1 MLTPTLEHAMRDFP
15 PNVTAWTPGSSATPD
30 TRSPGRYLWWLLRQ
44 QTDLMLAACLC
55 SLVWM
60 LPTALT
66 PWVFGRAID
75 EGIVA
80 GDVDRT
86 LLWCLVLLGITLVG
100 ASSGVF
106 YHTVVV
112 RSWLVASYGQ
122 TGLVTNKTTRM
133 GHVLTRRAPT
143 GEVLSV
149 NGSDGEQ
156 FGHFVEIVSR
166 LVGNVIAYAVVALI
180 VLNIS
185 VPLGLVVLL
194 VAPLLV
200 LVSTVLLRPLSAAQT
215 RERSRDSELTSMAT
229 DIVAGLRILRGI
241 GGERIFGDNYA
252 AQSQR
257 VRRAGVQAGGWAAFV
272 EAVGVLLSGLF
283 VVALMVLGVRA
294 VGRGELQIGQLVT
307 FLGYALFLVQPIRVV
322 FEAAQQI
329 TRSFV
334 AARKTIGV
342 LGTPDPWP
350 ARPPSALDPADDL
363 VDEESGLSVRPGRLT
378 MVVSALPDDS
388 AALADRLGRY
398 LPGSDTLSAEEDDE
412 ASGRAARRARR
423 ERELAR
429 ARLAARDEERASRPW
444 GVRLGGVDLADVPLE
459 AVRRTVLVSDTGAHV
474 FAGTLQDAVD
484 PHRRLT
490 REQAESALH
499 AAAAEDVFDIVPG
512 GWQGLLDERGRG
524 LSGGQRQRLVLTRA
538 LAADAPVLVLVEPTS
553 AVDAHTEARIA
564 ERLPEHRQGR
574 TTVVMTASPLLLH
587 HADEVVLLE
596 DGRVVAVG
604 THDELVA
611 THEGYRRTVLRG
623 GDTDAAVPAEAG
635 TTSAPPVGTTTEVAG
650 AAPAA
655 PRLPVHGGPDTW
667 EVPAPTDQ
675 PHVIPEHHPEEVTHR

>member
-1 MLTPTLEHAMRDFP
+1 MRGLTLVDAMRDFP
-15 PNVTAWTPGSSATPD
+15 PTVTAWTAPGPSGVPD
-30 TRSPGRYLWWLLRQ
+30 TRGPGRFLWWLVRQ
-44 QTDLMLAACLC
+44 QPDLIVAACLC
-55 SLVWM
+55 SLAWM

-80 GDVDRT
+80 HDGDRI
-86 LLWCLVLLGITLVG
+86 LLWSLVLLGVTLLG
-100 ASSGVF
+100 GSSGVF

-122 TGLVTNKTTRM
+122 TGLVTNKTARL

-149 NGSDGEQ
+149 SGGDGEQ

-166 LVGNVIAYAVVALI
+166 LVGNVVAYLLVAVI
-180 VLNIS
+180 VLQIS

-200 LVSTVLLRPLSAAQT
+200 VVSSVLLRPLSAAQT

-252 AQSQR
+252 RQSQR
-257 VRRAGVQAGGWAAFV
+257 VRHAGVEAGGWAAFV

-294 VGRGELQIGQLVT
+294 VGRGDLAIGELVT

-334 AARKTIGV
+334 SARKTIGV
-342 LGTPDPWP
+342 LGTTDPWP
-350 ARPPSALDPADDL
+350 EREPVPVDVTGEL
-363 VDEESGLSVRPGRLT
+363 VDEASGLRVRPGRLT
-378 MVVSALPDDS
+378 MVVSAVPDDS

-398 LPGSDTLSAEEDDE
+398 LPSEDSIPAAEDEE

-423 ERELAR
+423 EREAARAELAR
-429 ARLAARDEERASRPW
+429 RDAERAGQPW
-444 GVRLGGVDLADVPLE
+444 GVRLGGVDLSQLPLE
-459 AVRRTVLVSDTGAHV
+459 QVRETILVSDTRAHV

-484 PHRRLT
+484 PHGRLT

-499 AAAAEDVFDIVPG
+499 AAAAEDVYDILPG
-512 GWQGLLDERGRG
+512 GWQGVLDERGRG

-564 ERLPEHRQGR
+564 ARLPEHRRAR

-587 HADEVVLLE
+587 HADEVALLE
-596 DGRVVAVG
+596 GGRVVATG
-604 THDELVA
+604 THDELAA

-623 GDTDAAVPAEAG
+623 ERDTDLVTAGPDARQDGLPGDTDG
-635 TTSAPPVGTTTEVAG
+635 WDGSAPA
-650 AAPAA
+650 
-655 PRLPVHGGPDTW
+655 R
-667 EVPAPTDQ
+667 Q
-675 PHVIPEHHPEEVTHR
+675 PHVIPDHHPVPDHHPEEVTSP

>member
-1 MLTPTLEHAMRDFP
+1 MRDFP
-15 PNVTAWTPGSSATPD
+15 PTVTAWSTPGASGVPD
-30 TRSPGRYLWWLLRQ
+30 TRGPGRFLWWLVRQ
-44 QTDLMLAACLC
+44 QPDLILAACLC
-55 SLVWM
+55 SLAWM

-80 GDVDRT
+80 QDPSRIV
-86 LLWCLVLLGITLVG
+86 LWSLVLLGITLVG
-100 ASSGVF
+100 GSSGVF

-122 TGLVTNKTTRM
+122 TGLVTHKTARL

-149 NGSDGEQ
+149 SGGDGEQ

-166 LVGNVIAYAVVALI
+166 LVGNVVAYVLVAVI
-180 VLNIS
+180 VLQIS

-200 LVSTVLLRPLSAAQT
+200 VVSTVLLRPLSAAQT

-252 AQSQR
+252 RQSQR

-283 VVALMVLGVRA
+283 LVALMVLGVRA
-294 VGRGELQIGQLVT
+294 VGRAGLEIGELVT

-334 AARKTIGV
+334 SARKTIGV

-350 ARPPSALDPADDL
+350 QRGPAGVDLTGDL
-363 VDEESGLSVRPGRLT
+363 VDDASGLRVRPGLLT
-378 MVVSALPDDS
+378 MVVSALPDDT

-398 LPGSDTLSAEEDDE
+398 LPGEDTLDAAEDDE
-412 ASGRAARRARR
+412 ASGRAARRARG
-423 ERELAR
+423 EREAAR
-429 ARLAARDEERASRPW
+429 AELAARDAQRARQPW
-444 GVRLGGVDLADVPLE
+444 GVRLTGVDLSELPIE
-459 AVRRTVLVSDTGAHV
+459 EVRDAVLVSDTRAHV
-474 FAGTLQDAVD
+474 FAGTLQEAVD
-484 PHRRLT
+484 PHGRLT
-490 REQAESALH
+490 REEAEAALH
-499 AAAAEDVFDIVPG
+499 AAAAEDVYDILPG
-512 GWQGLLDERGRG
+512 GWQGILDERGRG
-524 LSGGQRQRLVLTRA
+524 LSGGQRQRLVLMRA
-538 LAADAPVLVLVEPTS
+538 LAAGAPVLVLVEPTS

-564 ERLPEHRQGR
+564 ERLPQHRRGR
-574 TTVVMTASPLLLH
+574 TTVIMTASPLLLH
-587 HADEVVLLE
+587 HADEVVFLE
-596 DGRVVAVG
+596 DGRVVASG
-604 THDELVA
+604 THDELA
-611 THEGYRRTVLRG
+611 TGHEGYRRTVLRG
-623 GDTDAAVPAEAG
+623 ERTPEGVAWAPEDADDVDRQDGWPV
-635 TTSAPPVGTTTEVAG
+635 SASPE
-650 AAPAA
+650 
-655 PRLPVHGGPDTW
+655 
-667 EVPAPTDQ
+667 Q
-675 PHVIPEHHPEEVTHR
+675 QHVIPEHHPEEVTSP

>member
-1 MLTPTLEHAMRDFP
+1 MRDFP
-15 PNVTAWTPGSSATPD
+15 PTVTAWTDDPPRGVRGPGAIGIPD
-30 TRSPGRYLWWLLRQ
+30 TRSPGRFLWWLIRQ
-44 QTDLMLAACLC
+44 QPDLMAAACLC
-55 SLVWM
+55 SLLWL
-60 LPTALT
+60 LPTTLT
-66 PWVFGRAID
+66 PWVFGKAID
-75 EGIVA
+75 EGIVGGSA
-80 GDVDRT
+80 DRT
-86 LLWCLVLLGITLVG
+86 LLWCVVLLLITLVG
-100 ASSGVF
+100 ASSGVV

-112 RSWLVASYGQ
+112 RSWLVAAYGQ
-122 TGLVTNKTTRM
+122 TGLVTHKTVRL
-133 GHVLTRRAPT
+133 GHVLPRRVPT

-166 LVGNVIAYAVVALI
+166 LVGNVIAYVVVAVI
-180 VLNIS
+180 VLQVS

-200 LVSTVLLRPLSAAQT
+200 VVSTVLLRPLSAAQT

-252 AQSQR
+252 RQSQR
-257 VRRAGVQAGGWAAFV
+257 VRHAGVRAGGWAAFV

-283 VVALMVLGVRA
+283 VVALLVLGVRE
-294 VGRGELQIGQLVT
+294 VGAGRLLIGELVT

-322 FEAAQQI
+322 FEAAQQL

-334 AARKTIGV
+334 SARKTIGA

-350 ARPPSALDPADDL
+350 SRPALAAEELAALAEGEL
-363 VDEESGLSVRPGRLT
+363 VDEVSGLRVRPGRLT
-378 MVVSALPDDS
+378 MVVSALPDES

-398 LPGSDTLSAEEDDE
+398 LPAADSLGGDEEEDE
-412 ASGRAARRARR
+412 ELTGRAERRRSR
-423 ERELAR
+423 ERAAARAELAAADTAR
-429 ARLAARDEERASRPW
+429 AEQAW
-444 GVRLGGVDLADVPLE
+444 GVTLGGLDLAELPLE
-459 AVRRTVLVSDTGAHV
+459 QTRQTVLVSDTGAHV

-490 REQAESALH
+490 REQAEAALH
-499 AAAAEDVFDIVPG
+499 AAAAEDVFEIMPG
-512 GWQGLLDERGRG
+512 GWQGVLDERGRG

-538 LAADAPVLVLVEPTS
+538 LASDAPVLVLVEPTS

-564 ERLPEHRQGR
+564 TRLPEHRRGR

-596 DGRVVAVG
+596 DGRVVATG

-611 THEGYRRTVLRG
+611 GHAGYRSVVLRG
-623 GDTDAAVPAEAG
+623 D
-635 TTSAPPVGTTTEVAG
+635 
-650 AAPAA
+650 
-655 PRLPVHGGPDTW
+655 H
-667 EVPAPTDQ
+667 
-675 PHVIPEHHPEEVTHR
+675 EEVTA

>member
-1 MLTPTLEHAMRDFP
+1 MRDFP
-15 PNVTAWTPGSSATPD
+15 PTITAWAGPGTSGVPD
-30 TRSPGRYLWWLLRQ
+30 TRGPGRFLWWLVRQ
-44 QTDLMLAACLC
+44 QPDLVVAACLC
-55 SLVWM
+55 SLLWM

-80 GDVDRT
+80 QDGSRIA
-86 LLWCLVLLGITLVG
+86 LWCLVLLAITLVG
-100 ASSGVF
+100 GGSGVF

-122 TGLVTNKTTRM
+122 TGLVTNKTARL

-149 NGSDGEQ
+149 SGSDGEQ
-156 FGHFVEIVSR
+156 FGHFVEILSR
-166 LVGNVIAYAVVALI
+166 LVGNVVAYLLVAVI
-180 VLNIS
+180 VLQIS

-200 LVSTVLLRPLSAAQT
+200 VVSSVLLRPLSAAQT

-241 GGERIFGDNYA
+241 GGERIFGTNYA
-252 AQSQR
+252 RQSQR
-257 VRRAGVQAGGWAAFV
+257 VRAAGVQAGAWAALV

-283 VVALMVLGVRA
+283 VVALLVLGVRA
-294 VGRGELQIGQLVT
+294 VGRGELAIGQLVT

-334 AARKTIGV
+334 SARKTIGV

-350 ARPPSALDPADDL
+350 ERERVAVDVTAEL
-363 VDEESGLSVRPGRLT
+363 VDEASGLRVRPGRLT

-398 LPGSDTLSAEEDDE
+398 LPADDALSGDDDDE
-412 ASGRAARRARR
+412 ASGGAARRARR
-423 ERELAR
+423 EREAAR
-429 ARLAARDEERASRPW
+429 AALAERDTERARRPW
-444 GVRLGGVDLADVPLE
+444 GVRIGDVDLSALPLDQ
-459 AVRRTVLVSDTGAHV
+459 VRETVLVSDTRAHV
-474 FAGTLQDAVD
+474 FAGTLQDSVD
-484 PHRRLT
+484 PHGTLT
-490 REQAESALH
+490 REQAEAALH
-499 AAAAEDVFDIVPG
+499 AAAAEDVYDILPG
-512 GWQGLLDERGRG
+512 GWQGVLDERGRG
-524 LSGGQRQRLVLTRA
+524 LSGGQRQRLVLARA
-538 LAADAPVLVLVEPTS
+538 LAADPPVLVLVEPTS

-564 ERLPEHRQGR
+564 ARLPEHRRGR

-587 HADEVVLLE
+587 HADEVALLE
-596 DGRVVAVG
+596 HGVVVATG
-604 THDELVA
+604 THDELVSTCEA
-611 THEGYRRTVLRG
+611 YRRTVLRG
-623 GDTDAAVPAEAG
+623 ERAEALDP
-635 TTSAPPVGTTTEVAG
+635 APSG
-650 AAPAA
+650 
-655 PRLPVHGGPDTW
+655 
-667 EVPAPTDQ
+667 EVPDQPTPTDPAQ
-675 PHVIPEHHPEEVTHR
+675 HELPTHLPEEVTSP

>member
-1 MLTPTLEHAMRDFP
+1 MRDFP
-15 PNVTAWTPGSSATPD
+15 PTVSAWTPGSSDVPD
-30 TRSPGRYLWWLLRQ
+30 TRSAGRYLWWIMRQ
-44 QTDLMLAACLC
+44 QPDLMLAGCLL
-55 SLVWM
+55 SLLWM

-80 GDVDRT
+80 GDGSRT
-86 LLWCLVLLGITLVG
+86 LLWSLVLLAITLAG

-122 TGLVTNKTTRM
+122 TSLVTNKTARL

-166 LVGNVIAYAVVALI
+166 LVGNVIAYAVVAVV

-252 AQSQR
+252 GQSQR

-322 FEAAQQI
+322 FEAFQQI

-350 ARPPSALDPADDL
+350 GRAPRRLDISADL
-363 VDEESGLSVRPGRLT
+363 VDESSGLCARPGRLT
-378 MVVSALPDDS
+378 MVVSAVPDDS

-398 LPGSDTLSAEEDDE
+398 LPGEDTLPADDDE
-412 ASGRAARRARR
+412 VTGRAARRARR
-423 ERELAR
+423 EREQAR
-429 ARLAARDEERASRPW
+429 AELAERDAGRAQSPW
-444 GVRLGGVDLADVPLE
+444 GVRLGDVDLSDLPIE
-459 AVRRTVLVSDTGAHV
+459 QVRRTILVSDTSAHV

-490 REQAESALH
+490 REQAEAALH
-499 AAAAEDVFDIVPG
+499 AAAGEDVYDILPG
-512 GWQGLLDERGRG
+512 GWQGVLDERGRG
-524 LSGGQRQRLVLTRA
+524 LSGGQRQRLVLMRA

-564 ERLPEHRQGR
+564 ERLPRHRRGR

-596 DGRVVAVG
+596 AGRVVAVG
-604 THDELVA
+604 SHDELVA

-623 GDTDAAVPAEAG
+623 GAAEPASPVGPHAGPDADAHDAPRQ
-635 TTSAPPVGTTTEVAG
+635 PPVLDPVTLPHD
-650 AAPAA
+650 PA
-655 PRLPVHGGPDTW
+655 
-667 EVPAPTDQ
+667 
-675 PHVIPEHHPEEVTHR
+675 HVIPHLHPEEVTQR

>member
-1 MLTPTLEHAMRDFP
+1 M
-15 PNVTAWTPGSSATPD
+15 PD
-30 TRSPGRYLWWLLRQ
+30 TRGPGRFLWWLMRQ
-44 QTDLMLAACLC
+44 QGDLMVAACLC
-55 SLVWM
+55 SLLWM
-60 LPTALT
+60 LPTAMT

-80 GDVDRT
+80 GDTGRT
-86 LLWCLVLLGITLVG
+86 LMWCLVLLLITLVG

-122 TGLVTNKTTRM
+122 TGLVTNKTTRL

-166 LVGNVIAYAVVALI
+166 LVGNVIAYVVVAVI
-180 VLNIS
+180 VLQIS

-200 LVSTVLLRPLSAAQT
+200 VVSSVLLRPLSAAQT

-252 AQSQR
+252 GQSQR

-272 EAVGVLLSGLF
+272 ESVGVLLSGLF
-283 VVALMVLGVRA
+283 LVTLMVLGVRA

-334 AARKTIGV
+334 SARKTIGV

-350 ARPPSALDPADDL
+350 VRERQAVDHRAEL
-363 VDEESGLSVRPGRLT
+363 VDEVSGLTVRPGLLT
-378 MVVSALPDDS
+378 MVVSAVPDDW

-398 LPGSDTLSAEEDDE
+398 LPGEDSMPADEDDE
-412 ASGRAARRARR
+412 VTGRAAKRAHREKLRARA
-423 ERELAR
+423 ELAR
-429 ARLAARDEERASRPW
+429 RDAERAERPW
-444 GVRLGGVDLADVPLE
+444 GVRLGGVDLAALPIE
-459 AVRRTVLVSDTGAHV
+459 QVRETVLVSDTGAHV

-484 PHRRLT
+484 PHGRLT
-490 REQAESALH
+490 LPQAEAALY
-499 AAAAEDVFDIVPG
+499 AAAAEDVFDLMPG
-512 GWQGLLDERGRG
+512 GWQGVLDERGRG

-564 ERLPEHRQGR
+564 ERLPEHRRGR

-587 HADEVVLLE
+587 HADEVALLE
-596 DGRVVAVG
+596 GGRVVAVG
-604 THDELVA
+604 SHHELVA
-611 THEGYRRTVLRG
+611 THDGYRRTVLRG
-623 GDTDAAVPAEAG
+623 DAAEPEAVLD
-635 TTSAPPVGTTTEVAG
+635 AHEP
-650 AAPAA
+650 
-655 PRLPVHGGPDTW
+655 W
-667 EVPAPTDQ
+667 EVPDEPAQ
-675 PHVIPEHHPEEVTHR
+675 HHAIPEHLPDHVSDHHPEEVTQS

>member
-1 MLTPTLEHAMRDFP
+1 MRDFP
-15 PNVTAWTPGSSATPD
+15 PTVTAWASPGSAGEPD
-30 TRSPGRYLWWLLRQ
+30 TRGPGRFLWWLVRQ
-44 QTDLMLAACLC
+44 QPDLIVAACLC
-55 SLVWM
+55 SLAWM

-75 EGIVA
+75 EGIVP
-80 GDVDRT
+80 GDRGQV
-86 LLWCLVLLGITLVG
+86 LLWSAVLLVVTLVG

-122 TGLVTNKTTRM
+122 TLMVTHKTARL
-133 GHVLTRRAPT
+133 GHVLTRRAPA

-149 NGSDGEQ
+149 SGGDGEQ

-166 LVGNVIAYAVVALI
+166 LVGNLVAYLLVAVI
-180 VLNIS
+180 VLQIS

-200 LVSTVLLRPLSAAQT
+200 VVSTVLLRPLSAAQT
-215 RERSRDSELTSMAT
+215 RERSRDSELTTMAT

-252 AQSQR
+252 RQSQR
-257 VRRAGVQAGGWAAFV
+257 VRSAGVQAGGWAAFV

-283 VVALMVLGVRA
+283 VVALLVLGVRA
-294 VGRGELQIGQLVT
+294 VGRGDLQIGQLVT
-307 FLGYALFLVQPIRVV
+307 FLGYAVFLVQPIRVV

-334 AARKTIGV
+334 SARKTIGV

-350 ARPPSALDPADDL
+350 GRPPAELDAGGDL
-363 VDEESGLSVRPGRLT
+363 VDEASGLRARPGRLT
-378 MVVSALPDDS
+378 MVVSAVPDDT

-398 LPGSDTLSAEEDDE
+398 LPADDTLTTPEDDE
-412 ASGRAARRARR
+412 ATGRAARRARL
-423 ERELAR
+423 ERETAR
-429 ARLAARDEERASRPW
+429 AELAGRDAERAERPW
-444 GVRLGGVDLADVPLE
+444 GVHLGGVDLSRLPLE
-459 AVRRTVLVSDTGAHV
+459 VVRRTVVVSDTRAHV

-484 PHRRLT
+484 PHHRLT
-490 REQAESALH
+490 REQAEEALH
-499 AAAAEDVFDIVPG
+499 AAAAEDVFDILPG
-512 GWQGLLDERGRG
+512 GWQGVLDERGRG

-538 LAADAPVLVLVEPTS
+538 LATDAPVLVLVEPTS

-564 ERLPEHRQGR
+564 ARLPGHRRGR

-587 HADEVVLLE
+587 HADEVAFVE
-596 DGRVVAVG
+596 DGRVVATG

-611 THEGYRRTVLRG
+611 SCEGYRRTVLRG
-623 GDTDAAVPAEAG
+623 EREPA
-635 TTSAPPVGTTTEVAG
+635 SAPVGTGRDGATSPDDGSTWG
-650 AAPAA
+650 PAAPA
-655 PRLPVHGGPDTW
+655 G
-667 EVPAPTDQ
+667 Q
-675 PHVIPEHHPEEVTHR
+675 QHVIPEHRPEEVTSP

>member
-1 MLTPTLEHAMRDFP
+1 MRDFP

-86 LLWCLVLLGITLVG
+86 LLWCLVLLAITLVG

-350 ARPPSALDPADDL
+350 ARPPSPLDPADDM
-363 VDEESGLSVRPGRLT
+363 VDEESGLRVRPGRLT

-412 ASGRAARRARR
+412 VSGRAARRARR

-444 GVRLGGVDLADVPLE
+444 GVRLGGVDLADVSLE

-484 PHRRLT
+484 PHHRLT

-512 GWQGLLDERGRG
+512 GWQGVLDERGRG

-635 TTSAPPVGTTTEVAG
+635 TTSAPPVGTTTEVSG

-655 PRLPVHGGPDTW
+655 PGLPVHGGPDTW
-667 EVPAPTDQ
+667 EVPVPTDQ

>member
-1 MLTPTLEHAMRDFP
+1 M
-15 PNVTAWTPGSSATPD
+15 TAWTTPGSTGVPD
-30 TRSPGRYLWWLLRQ
+30 TRGPGRFLWWLVRQ
-44 QTDLMLAACLC
+44 QTDLVVAACLC
-55 SLVWM
+55 SLAWM

-80 GDVDRT
+80 GDGSRIA
-86 LLWCLVLLGITLVG
+86 LWSLVLLAITLVG
-100 ASSGVF
+100 GGSGVF

-112 RSWLVASYGQ
+112 RSWLVAAYGQ
-122 TGLVTNKTTRM
+122 TGLVTTRTTRL

-149 NGSDGEQ
+149 SGGDGEQ

-166 LVGNVIAYAVVALI
+166 LVGNVVAYVLVAVI
-180 VLNIS
+180 VLQIS
-185 VPLGLVVLL
+185 LPLGLVVLL

-252 AQSQR
+252 RQSQR
-257 VRRAGVQAGGWAAFV
+257 VRHAGVQAGGWAAFV
-272 EAVGVLLSGLF
+272 ESVGVLLSGLF

-294 VGRGELQIGQLVT
+294 VGRGELAIGELVT

-334 AARKTIGV
+334 SARKTIGV

-350 ARPPSALDPADDL
+350 DRPPVALDTHAEL
-363 VDEESGLSVRPGRLT
+363 VDDASGLRVRPGLLT
-378 MVVSALPDDS
+378 MVVSALPDES

-398 LPGSDTLSAEEDDE
+398 LPSDDALTDTDDGE
-412 ASGRAARRARR
+412 ATGRAARRARR
-423 ERELAR
+423 DRERSRAELATRDARR
-429 ARLAARDEERASRPW
+429 AQEPW
-444 GVRLGGVDLADVPLE
+444 GVRLGGVDLSEAPL
-459 AVRRTVLVSDTGAHV
+459 AQVRESVLVSDTRSHV
-474 FAGTLQDAVD
+474 FAGTLQEAVD
-484 PHRRLT
+484 PHGRLT
-490 REQAESALH
+490 RAQAEAALH
-499 AAAAEDVFDIVPG
+499 AASAEDVYDILPG
-512 GWQGLLDERGRG
+512 GWQGVLDERGRG

-564 ERLPEHRQGR
+564 TRLPRHRRGR

-587 HADEVVLLE
+587 HADEVALLE
-596 DGRVVAVG
+596 DGRVVATG

-611 THEGYRRTVLRG
+611 AHEGYRRTVLRG
-623 GDTDAAVPAEAG
+623 DREPAPETTGGAG
-635 TTSAPPVGTTTEVAG
+635 SGPVGAPDQDGWPAGSAPEQHDV
-650 AAPAA
+650 
-655 PRLPVHGGPDTW
+655 PD
-667 EVPAPTDQ
+667 
-675 PHVIPEHHPEEVTHR
+675 HHPEEVTSP